1 MEKSLVYLVGQDG
14 SAIPAEL
21 WDDISAEHVELWT
34 KGWQPEINKMVE
46 RLKQD
51 GVPREKWP
59 QDLHWD
65 WRKKADLTRGY
76 LAYQRFTLI
85 CERQLQG
92 LMLVNL
98 TSATARL
105 DVQRGKDM
113 AYVDFVST
121 APWNRPDFLKAGK
134 PRFVGVGSVMI
145 RVAVELSR
153 AEGFRGR
160 IGLHSLPQAE
170 RFYRKT
176 CQMTDLGPD
185 TAYYGLTYFEMTETQ
200 ANAFITEPPRK

>member
-1 MEKSLVYLVGQDG
+1 MEKSLVSLRG
-14 SAIPAEL
+14 SNGAAVPVEL
-21 WDDISAEHVELWT
+21 WDDIAKEHVELWT
-34 KGWQPEINKMVE
+34 ATWRPEINQMVE
-46 RLKQD
+46 RLKQA

-65 WRKKADLTRGY
+65 WSKKADQTRGY
-76 LAYQRFTLI
+76 LAYQRFALI
-85 CERQLQG
+85 HEGQLQG

-105 DVQRGKDM
+105 KVQRGKDM

-121 APWNRPDFLKAGK
+121 APWNRPDFGHTPK
-134 PRFVGVGSVMI
+134 FVGVGSVLV

-153 AEGFRGR
+153 AEGFHGR

-170 RFYRKT
+170 KFYRKT
-176 CQMTDLGPD
+176 CRMTDLGAD
-185 TAYYGLTYFEMTETQ
+185 TGYYGLTYFEMTENQ
-200 ANAFITEPPRK
+200 ATEFTNEPPKK